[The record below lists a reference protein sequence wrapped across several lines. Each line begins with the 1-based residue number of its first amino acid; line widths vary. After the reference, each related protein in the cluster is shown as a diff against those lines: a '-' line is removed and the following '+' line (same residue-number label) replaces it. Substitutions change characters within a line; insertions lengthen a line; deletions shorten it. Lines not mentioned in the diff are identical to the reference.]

1 MNHFNEMMH
10 EPNDDIY
17 DDVHSHSERR
27 FLTIGLYLSYLA
39 CLAGLLLIGNV
50 LGQAHVLFPDIL
62 GLSQKSESMRFALL
76 IVPLFV
82 LCACYIRLRRMTGKI
97 MQLPERKLDERQRL
111 VRDRAHRIA
120 YRIITVLCLVI
131 LAYVCLHS
139 LLLSASPPPTPA
151 SSQTAYVQ
159 PVLIDI
165 VKGDAQPMNLY
176 QAAHETLW
184 VSNAA
189 QRPVLVAYMVGVQQ
203 STPAVSAM
211 PADLLGLGLFYG
223 LFLLIMVLIVKTLPT
238 AIIGWKE
245 RG

>member
-1 MNHFNEMMH
+1 MNHLHEMMH
-10 EPNDDIY
+10 EPNDDIS
-17 DDVHSHSERR
+17 DDVPSHSERR
-27 FLTIGLYLSYLA
+27 LLTIGLYLSYLA

-50 LGQAHVLFPDIL
+50 LGQAHAFFPDIFGL
-62 GLSQKSESMRFALL
+62 GKQSESMRLALL
-76 IVPLFV
+76 IVPLCV
-82 LCACYIRLRRMTGKI
+82 LCVCYIRLRRMTGRI

-120 YRIITVLCLVI
+120 YRIITLLCLAI

-151 SSQTAYVQ
+151 ASEPASVRPPIGYIIAQRGTLASEISQ
-159 PVLIDI
+159 
-165 VKGDAQPMNLY
+165 AQGRG
-176 QAAHETLW
+176 W
-184 VSNAA
+184 VSIPA
-189 QRPVLVAYMVGVQQ
+189 QQPALAILVRQ

-211 PADLLGLGLFYG
+211 PADLLGQGLLYG
-223 LFLLIMVLIVKTLPT
+223 LFLLTMVLIVKTLPT

>member
-10 EPNDDIY
+10 EPDDDIY
-17 DDVHSHSERR
+17 DDVPLHSERR
-27 FLTIGLYLSYLA
+27 LLTIGLYLSYLA

-50 LGQAHVLFPDIL
+50 LGQAHALFPDIL
-62 GLSQKSESMRFALL
+62 GLAQRSESMRFALL

-82 LCACYIRLRRMTGKI
+82 LCACYIRLRRMTSKI

-120 YRIITVLCLVI
+120 YRIITVLCLAI

-139 LLLSASPPPTPA
+139 LLLPASPPPTPA
-151 SSQTAYVQ
+151 SSETAYVRPPIGYIIAQ
-159 PVLIDI
+159 RGTLVWDI
-165 VKGDAQPMNLY
+165 PPSQEIG
-176 QAAHETLW
+176 W
-184 VSNAA
+184 VSIPARHPA
-189 QRPVLVAYMVGVQQ
+189 LPIGVQQ
-203 STPAVSAM
+203 STPAVSALST
-211 PADLLGLGLFYG
+211 DLLGLGLFDG
-223 LFLLIMVLIVKTLPT
+223 LFLLTMVLIVKTLPT

>member
-1 MNHFNEMMH
+1 MNHFHEMMH
-10 EPNDDIY
+10 VPDDDIY
-17 DDVHSHSERR
+17 DDVPLHSERR
-27 FLTIGLYLSYLA
+27 LLTIGLYLSYLA

-50 LGQAHVLFPDIL
+50 LGQTHVLFPDIL
-62 GLSQKSESMRFALL
+62 GLGQQSESMRFALL

-82 LCACYIRLRRMTGKI
+82 LCACYIRLRRMTGRI

-120 YRIITVLCLVI
+120 YRIITVLCLAI

-139 LLLSASPPPTPA
+139 MLLSASPPPTPA
-151 SSQTAYVQ
+151 SSETAYVRPPIGYIIVQ
-159 PVLIDI
+159 RGTLAWDI
-165 VKGDAQPMNLY
+165 SQAQGIG
-176 QAAHETLW
+176 W
-184 VSNAA
+184 VSIPA
-189 QRPVLVAYMVGVQQ
+189 QQPALAILVRQ